1 MMVKHLTSNI
11 IIKLVPGDGYSV
23 DDLATAKIEICGLKT
38 NATVNLTNGEITAT
52 GISADITPINE
63 TTQYRALVIP
73 QNVTGIDLVR
83 IKIGDNTYLLNQT
96 INLLPNRQYTSTITI
111 NRSSQGI
118 NIGIGEWEED
128 DMDYGGTVG

>member
-1 MMVKHLTSNI
+1 MW
-11 IIKLVPGDGYSV
+11 
-23 DDLATAKIEICGLKT
+23 IENKC
-38 NATVNLTNGEITAT
+38 TVNLTNGEITAT

-96 INLLPNRQYTSTITI
+96 INLLAQEYNCTITI

-118 NIGIGEWEED
+118 NIGMVNGRRRY
-128 DMDYGGTVG
+128 DYGKL